1 MTVLSARYAPPGP
14 EFMDRVSVAA
24 WVEPGLL
31 GPECHVLLT
40 PARPR
45 LAESVER
52 YRPGLLGIARGLGL
66 GRPGEP
72 YRLGLG
78 LLLVRGIASL
88 DYGHWDATLNVP
100 YPPTWYATA
109 QRQGRVNVAVGLS
122 RRELG
127 GGLVAVHEYLA
138 DMAEA
143 GGLWTGVTAWRRT
156 IPAAWLLRAV

>member
-1 MTVLSARYAPPGP
+1 MTLLSASYAPPGP

-24 WVEPGLL
+24 WVETGLL
-31 GPECHVLLT
+31 GPECHVLLA

-45 LAESVER
+45 LAESVEH

-66 GRPGEP
+66 GRPDEP

-78 LLLVRGIASL
+78 LLLIQGIASL
-88 DYGHWDATLNVP
+88 DYGHPAATLNVP
-100 YPPTWYATA
+100 YPPPWYPIA
-109 QRQGRVNVAVGLS
+109 QRQGRVHVAVGLA

-138 DMAEA
+138 GAAQA
-143 GGLWTGVTAWRRT
+143 GELLTGMTAWRRRT
-156 IPAAWLLRAV
+156 PLGWLRAH